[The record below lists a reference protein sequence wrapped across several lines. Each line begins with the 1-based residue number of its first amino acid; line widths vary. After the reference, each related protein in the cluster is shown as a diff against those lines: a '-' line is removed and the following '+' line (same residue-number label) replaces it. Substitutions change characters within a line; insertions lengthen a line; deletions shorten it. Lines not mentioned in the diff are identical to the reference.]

1 MSQLNQ
7 QLILDYRFE
16 PEYTF
21 NNFVVTPSTEM
32 AHSAAVLV
40 AQENDRK
47 YSPFCIYGDKGVG
60 KTHLL
65 RAIGNE
71 ARSNFKEIEIIY
83 LDSKNIL
90 LNQEKAKNEF
100 DMVDLM
106 GRFSKVSFLIIDDID
121 KLLMESCLDEKIFH
135 LYNHLIKRGKQ
146 LVFGS
151 SLPPNQLDFSD
162 EIKSRLQSGLS
173 VKIEKMNDE
182 DKQKVIKKLSKDFEV
197 FIPYDVI
204 KYILNSAPRDFKS
217 IYNIV
222 KQINQLSLETKK
234 KITLSLAKK
243 TLKM

>member
-7 QLILDYRFE
+7 QLILEYQFE

-32 AHSAAVLV
+32 AHNAALLV
-40 AQENDRK
+40 ARGNDRK
-47 YSPFCIYGDKGVG
+47 YNPFCIYGDKGVG

-71 ARSNFKEIEIIY
+71 VRSKSKEIEIIY
-83 LDSKNIL
+83 LDSKFIL
-90 LNQEKAKNEF
+90 LNQEQAKNEF
-100 DMVDLM
+100 DMVNLM
-106 GRFSKVSFLIIDDID
+106 GRFCNVDFLIIDDIE

-146 LVFGS
+146 LVFAS
-151 SLPPNQLDFSD
+151 SLPPNRLDFSD

-182 DKQKVIKKLSKDFEV
+182 DKERVIKKLSKDFEV
-197 FIPYDVI
+197 FLPQDVI

-217 IYNIV
+217 IYNMV
-222 KQINQLSLETKK
+222 KQINQLSLESKK
-234 KITLSLAKK
+234 KITLALAKK
-243 TLKM
+243 TLKL